1 MAAGQ
6 ITLNYTGLS
15 AIVLDQ
21 FTGKQL
27 PRQIKYEANVEYT
40 AAGLVVLDGPSQ
52 AHKRLWTIS
61 ALTNKTVAINLVNL
75 FSTWDAAR
83 ANGNIAGL
91 TITDETFGSSTGA
104 VNVFFSSPPQPEIV
118 GEVNTLW
125 QVGFSLAE
133 I

>member
-6 ITLNYTGLS
+6 ITLSYTALTD
-15 AIVLDQ
+15 IVLEQ

-61 ALTNKTVAINLVNL
+61 ALCDKDTAIDLVAM
-75 FSTWDAAR
+75 FESWDAAR
-83 ANGNIAGL
+83 AGGDISGL
-91 TITDETFGSSTGA
+91 TIEDETFGSSTGA

-118 GEVNTLW
+118 GEVSTLW